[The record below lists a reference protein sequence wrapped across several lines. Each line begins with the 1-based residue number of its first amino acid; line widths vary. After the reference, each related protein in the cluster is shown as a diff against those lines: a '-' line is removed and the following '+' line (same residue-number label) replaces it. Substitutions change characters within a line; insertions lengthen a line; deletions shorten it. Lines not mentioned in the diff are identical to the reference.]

1 MTEEILT
8 VVISLLAVYG
18 LCGLCMRIVTWLTC
32 TKTEKSFAVIPIT
45 DLSQLTDRIMWAKLK
60 FEPFFGKKTKSG
72 RLMAAA
78 MGRGRRGIGRHAS
91 VFDAPSSKVRNAL
104 SKSSHVRQA
113 MMSARSCFEPSICRT

>member
-8 VVISLLAVYG
+8 FVISLLAVYG

-60 FEPFFGKKTKSG
+60 FEPSFGKRSVEILVADCGLCKSESAVLE
-72 RLMAAA
+72 RYC
-78 MGRGRRGIGRHAS
+78 RGEGLC
-91 VFDAPSSKVRNAL
+91 FCKVGNCGKAIYDN
-104 SKSSHVRQA
+104 
-113 MMSARSCFEPSICRT
+113 ICKESPDDV